1 MQATALRQVSFR
13 AIGWLTVVMLLAAAL
28 LGPSASRSLATD
40 GSVHV
45 VQADNTS
52 GCNGVRSTPG
62 SFNTNKELIGGTLAP
77 DGEAT
82 FLISFPVDPADVAG
96 RTTFVITDCVF
107 INDVAIAKFEV
118 SFVPNTEFFEL
129 TFTLNIPADAPI
141 GSEFCNFAKTTSAP
155 SESQA
160 SNRKAGPAC
169 FIVGG
174 ALRVTKVDGSGN
186 PLAGAD
192 FDVSCRLPTTNAFLP
207 DTIIN
212 AGGQTFEFNSV
223 SGGVVTQA
231 VTTGAN
237 GVISVQAPV
246 GTVCTFT
253 ETDPPPGF
261 DGPTDNTCVIT
272 VVLNTQS

>member
-1 MQATALRQVSFR
+1 MQATALRQVSFK
-13 AIGWLTVVMLLAAAL
+13 AIGWLTVVMLLTAAL
-28 LGPSASRSLATD
+28 LGPSASRSLATHD
-40 GSVHV
+40 GVHV
-45 VQADNTS
+45 VLADDTN
-52 GCNGVRSTPG
+52 GCMGVRSTPG
-62 SFNTNKELIGGTLAP
+62 SENTNKQLIGGTLEP
-77 DGEAT
+77 GGSAT
-82 FLISFPVDPADVAG
+82 FLITYPVDPTDVAG

-107 INDVAIAKFEV
+107 VNDVAVLKYEV
-118 SFVPNTEFFEL
+118 SFVPNTEFFTL
-129 TFTLNIPADAPI
+129 TFTLDIPADAPI
-141 GSEFCNFAKTTSAP
+141 GGEYCNYAKTTAAP

-192 FDVSCRLPTTNAFLP
+192 FDVSCQLPTTNAFLP